1 MLVGNTH
8 LTNVQRLMWM
18 DIAKEIQV
26 LLVQEDLFVI
36 AWDPELEVL
45 LSTLVTNLWSRLNY
59 GW

>member
-1 MLVGNTH
+1 
-8 LTNVQRLMWM
+8 MWM
-18 DIAKEIQV
+18 DIAKEMQV